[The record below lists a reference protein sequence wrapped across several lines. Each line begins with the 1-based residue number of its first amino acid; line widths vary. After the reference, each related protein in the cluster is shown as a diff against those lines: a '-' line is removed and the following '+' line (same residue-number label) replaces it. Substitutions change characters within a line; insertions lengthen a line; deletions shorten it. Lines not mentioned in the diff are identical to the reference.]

1 MFDDNEQLD
10 KEEQID
16 KEQEQSKQEQPEQDK
31 GQATALTYLSLQ
43 DGFLESIAQDDTPVN
58 EALSKE
64 DDGLFYIPILA
75 LKNMVL
81 FPKIAA
87 PISVG
92 REKSANA
99 VRGSEEFF
107 KNWIFVVSQRK
118 AETEEP
124 TQADLY
130 EFGVLAKIIRTI
142 KMPDGTNTVL
152 LQGRHRAK
160 LTKLIDTDPCLIG
173 NIEVIE
179 QADAE
184 ADDALAAA
192 ILSIRE
198 VSEKI
203 IQLSPNIPSE
213 AKNLLRNIE
222 QPNHLLNFVSGNL
235 NIKIA
240 EKQSLL
246 EIFEPIVQ
254 AESILKHLHHEL
266 QLLQLREGIDNK
278 VRGSLDKQQRDY
290 LLSQQLKTIQDELGE
305 NPQQQEID
313 ALKAKAAGKIWPADV
328 QARFDKELAKL
339 QRTNPAAP
347 DYAINLN
354 YLETLTDLPWGEYT
368 ADNFDLNQAEID
380 LNEEHYGMEKI
391 KERILEYLAVLKLR
405 NDMKAPII
413 CLYGPPGVGK
423 TSLGKSI
430 AKALGRKYVRMSL
443 GGLSDEA
450 ELRGHRKTYIGA
462 LPGRVIQS
470 IKKANSSNPVFL
482 LDEIDKLGQSF
493 RGDPS
498 SALLEILDPEQNNS
512 FYDNYL
518 EIDYDLSKVLFIAT
532 ANSLNTI
539 QPALLDRM
547 EIIELNGYSIEEK
560 VSIAQKHLVP
570 KQLGEHGL
578 TADNLDLPEATLQA
592 VASDYTRESG
602 VRSLERQ
609 VARLMRW
616 TARKVANDEHF
627 HTTIQPEMLE
637 KILGIKRVNNDLYED
652 DLAAG
657 VAVGLAWTA
666 VGGDILFIEANRH
679 KGKGTLTLTGNL
691 GEVMKESA
699 TTALS
704 FLRANADLLGIDGES
719 LESFN
724 FHIHVPA
731 GGIPKDGPSA
741 GITMLSALASC
752 LTGRPLRPN
761 LAMTGEITLRGKV
774 LPVGGIKEKVL
785 AAKRAGIVD
794 IILCKDNKADISE
807 IPEAYL
813 QGLVFHYV
821 SSMYEVLQLALQPEA

>member
-1 MFDDNEQLD
+1 MFDDNERPEQEENEQ
-10 KEEQID
+10 KEIEQIEI
-16 KEQEQSKQEQPEQDK
+16 EQIENEDRALAFLTLQGDLIESTDGDAQSNDE
-31 GQATALTYLSLQ
+31 LT
-43 DGFLESIAQDDTPVN
+43 N
-58 EALSKE
+58 EKN
-64 DDGLFYIPILA
+64 GLLYAPILA
-75 LKNMVL
+75 VKNMVF

-92 REKSANA
+92 RLKSAEA
-99 VRGSEEFF
+99 IRASEEFF
-107 KNWIFVVSQRK
+107 KKWIFVVTQRK
-118 AETEEP
+118 AETEDP
-124 TQADLY
+124 AQADLY
-130 EFGVLAKIIRTI
+130 EIGVLAKIMRTI

-152 LQGRHRAK
+152 LQARHRAR
-160 LTKLIDTDPCLIG
+160 LTNLIDNEPCLVG

-179 QADAE
+179 QADSE
-184 ADDALAAA
+184 NDDALSAA

-198 VSEKI
+198 VSQNI
-203 IQLSPNIPSE
+203 IELAPNIPNE
-213 AKNLLRNIE
+213 ANDVLRNIQ
-222 QPNHLLNFVSGNL
+222 QPNHLLNFVCTNL

-240 EKQSLL
+240 EKQALL
-246 EIFEPIVQ
+246 EIFEPNAQ
-254 AESILKHLHHEL
+254 AELILKHLHREL

-278 VRGSLDKQQRDY
+278 VRGHLDKQQREY
-290 LLSQQLKTIQDELGE
+290 ILSQQLKTIQDELGE
-305 NPQQQEID
+305 NPQQQEIE

-328 QARFDKELAKL
+328 QTRFEKELAKL
-339 QRTNPAAP
+339 QRTNPSAP
-347 DYAINLN
+347 DYAIGLN

-368 ADNFDLNQAEID
+368 ADNFDLMQAEID

-462 LPGRVIQS
+462 LPGRIIQS
-470 IKKANSSNPVFL
+470 IKKAGSSNPVFL

-498 SALLEILDPEQNNS
+498 SALLEILDPEQNSN

-518 EIDYDLSKVLFIAT
+518 EMDYDLSKVLFIAT

-578 TADNLDLPEATLQA
+578 TAENLELPEATLQA

-602 VRSLERQ
+602 VRSLERYI
-609 VARLMRW
+609 ARLMRW
-616 TARKVANDEHF
+616 TARKVANDASF
-627 HTTIQPEMLE
+627 FIAIQPEMLE
-637 KILGIKRVNNDLYED
+637 KILGIKRVNKDLYEE
-652 DLAAG
+652 DLTAG

-679 KGKGTLTLTGNL
+679 KGKGALTLTGNL
-691 GEVMKESA
+691 GDVMKESA

-704 FLRANADLLGIDGES
+704 FLRANAELLDIDGEA
-719 LESFN
+719 LENNN

-752 LTGRPLRPN
+752 LTGRPLRPH

-794 IILCKDNKADISE
+794 IILCQDNKPDISE

-821 SSMYEVLQLALQPEA
+821 SNMHQVLQLALQPEA